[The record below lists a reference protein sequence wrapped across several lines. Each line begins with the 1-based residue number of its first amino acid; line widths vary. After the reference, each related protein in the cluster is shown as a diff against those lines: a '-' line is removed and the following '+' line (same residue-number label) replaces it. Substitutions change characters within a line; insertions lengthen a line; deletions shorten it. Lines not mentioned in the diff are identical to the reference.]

1 MRRDKW
7 YQIVIRKSRIW
18 TEFANMKTVVRVFF
32 TIGTEIINYGFIL
45 CIYMISS
52 IKASAATS
60 A

>member
-18 TEFANMKTVVRVFF
+18 TEFANMKTVIRVFF
-32 TIGTEIINYGFIL
+32 TIVTELINYGFIL

>member
-18 TEFANMKTVVRVFF
+18 TEFANMKTVVRFFF
-32 TIGTEIINYGFIL
+32 TIVTEIMNYGFIL